1 MKAVS
6 FLNLLEGVLEGH
18 RDRTPSPAA
27 PFGWSYASLQRLVPP
42 SAVSPLALPS
52 AGIPV
57 ADLLP

>member
-1 MKAVS
+1 MRAVS
-6 FLNLLEGVLEGH
+6 LLNLPEGVLEVY
-18 RDRTPSPAA
+18 RERTPSPAG

-52 AGIPV
+52 ASIPV